1 MPRSGRRV
9 TVILEA
15 ITTSLMRLDLVD
27 FCPTSHDRKISMRID
42 RLECS
47 NPLNNLLD
55 DTTPVQRG

>member
-1 MPRSGRRV
+1 M
-9 TVILEA
+9 VILEA